1 MYVRI
6 KRDMLTLFFTVDAS
20 TTVDELKPRLFD
32 EVAFQVDQERDTPG
46 DRPVVGTVLCEPSA
60 RVSSA
65 SDITLALCR
74 CLQDENKS
82 DLTAEDWKERETVVG
97 VETRILAGSTTI
109 ADGKVENDDV
119 LCIVL
124 PGENA
129 ESVFR
134 KTLAI
139 AE

>member
-1 MYVRI
+1 M
-6 KRDMLTLFFTVDAS
+6 
-20 TTVDELKPRLFD
+20 
-32 EVAFQVDQERDTPG
+32 
-46 DRPVVGTVLCEPSA
+46 
-60 RVSSA
+60 
-65 SDITLALCR
+65 
-74 CLQDENKS
+74 
-82 DLTAEDWKERETVVG
+82 
-97 VETRILAGSTTI
+97 LAGSTTI